1 MIEIQ
6 AVILAAFSAAGYSLV
21 FYVKKRAKE
30 SRDEFN
36 PYKLASTVIVGVFV
50 GISLQLSGV
59 DFGQEQL
66 AAEIGTYT
74 GTVALLESVLKTLY
88 REFLEEQLKN

>member
-6 AVILAAFSAAGYSLV
+6 AVILAAFSAAGYSLA
-21 FYVKKRAKE
+21 FYVKKRAKKNP
-30 SRDEFN
+30 DNFN

-88 REFLEEQLKN
+88 REFLEEKLKN